1 MVLARSSI
9 RATSAHS
16 STFPAIAPRSI
27 VADTHNLASAP
38 TSPSAST
45 SSSSTYISSDAET
58 YRKRKRE
65 NSGGG
70 GGGSE
75 GDDGDR
81 YKKSIK
87 KVCKYGIDCKYS
99 RTCKFY
105 HPVDSKNIDKC
116 AGYTYYYYKL
126 NNNEVK
132 FFESAKPTPVA
143 SDSSNYLVKMVEPRS
158 LKSITFS
165 TWFNDVDFF
174 IAELSKLVDRSLFV
188 AGFRYNKNMHDVQAI
203 LTGKLI
209 EGEDKKK
216 GTLREV
222 SEELAV
228 KINEESV
235 TITSNATNS
244 SHLIR
249 CYSDDSLVQLPANS
263 IVSPNKDSKSRV
275 EACVIGSQDQLSVLS
290 KNRIMLKCKEVKDL
304 YGWVIIPVEV
314 VLDYLQRYR
323 KLKNKLDDREVA
335 VAVAIASVTVA
346 SAVSPAPAV

>member
-58 YRKRKRE
+58 SRKRKRE

-70 GGGSE
+70 G
-75 GDDGDR
+75 DDGDR
-81 YKKSIK
+81 YRKSIK
-87 KVCKYGIDCKYS
+87 KVCKNGIDCKHS

-158 LKSITFS
+158 LESITFS

-188 AGFRYNKNMHDVQAI
+188 AGFGYNKNMYDVQAI

-275 EACVIGSQDQLSVLS
+275 EACVIGLQDQLSVLS

-314 VLDYLQRYR
+314 VLDYLQRYKKLR
-323 KLKNKLDDREVA
+323 KNVDDRDA
-335 VAVAIASVTVA
+335 AVA
-346 SAVSPAPAV
+346 SAAVASATVARTALSPATAV